1 MQYNPEYV
9 RAYNQGEMARIQA
22 SQAMHQQRMQ
32 ANKAAFEAQQRTFHE
47 KNDALNQA
55 NAASDRMHHR
65 FVSYLKDEETVRSP
79 GDGQR
84 YQVQTG
90 SNQYWM
96 NSHGQYVPSNDPS
109 YDPNRDPR
117 LDHQTWRKADIE
129 D

>member
-1 MQYNPEYV
+1 MSGPGNV
-9 RAYNQGEMARIQA
+9 NV
-22 SQAMHQQRMQ
+22 Q

-47 KNDALNQA
+47 KNDAINQAIAATYAQA
-55 NAASDRMHHR
+55 NAASDHMHHR
-65 FVSYLKDEETVRSP
+65 FVNSLKDEETVRNP

-90 SNQYWM
+90 ANPYWM
-96 NSHGQYVPSNDPS
+96 NSHGQYVPSNDPN

-117 LDHQTWRKADIE
+117 LNHQTWKKADIA